1 MLKAILHGVNWA
13 IHFIGALCS
22 FITWDVVKHKT
33 EYLAFPF
40 EFLLSPSAACLA
52 PFLYTWSG
60 YVLGRN
66 VNPWTLEHSCSSAQQ
81 RIFTVVQT
89 CLALLAAP
97 AFMWLCGAAGSCLLI
112 WMCSA
117 TWMSTAPWL
126 QQWLVLQSSGHAV
139 VSTRVLSPVP
149 AVHGNTTSLVLGLSI
164 SWRHFLPA
172 KCLLLPQGTGGRNI
186 IPLLGC
192 ESCCFR
198 SISSR
203 SGSAAKLRQWAA
215 VGDFHILFKNCD
227 VEIASI
233 VKCYD
238 SSIWWRKWI
247 KASLAQRH
255 FIYLHVFHSELPLA
269 WITLIEYNFTRGS
282 VCV

>member
-1 MLKAILHGVNWA
+1 MDTGTQLQ
-13 IHFIGALCS
+13 FC
-22 FITWDVVKHKT
+22 
-33 EYLAFPF
+33 
-40 EFLLSPSAACLA
+40 SAACL
-52 PFLYTWSG
+52 
-60 YVLGRN
+60 
-66 VNPWTLEHSCSSAQQ
+66 HSCSDLPG
-81 RIFTVVQT
+81 T
-89 CLALLAAP
+89 
-97 AFMWLCGAAGSCLLI
+97 AGSTCFYVTVWSCRELPPHLDVFCHLDEHCSVAAAVACAAVIRTCSCLHT
-112 WMCSA
+112 CA
-117 TWMSTAPWL
+117 
-126 QQWLVLQSSGHAV
+126 
-139 VSTRVLSPVP
+139 LSPVP
-149 AVHGNTTSLVLGLSI
+149 AVHGNTTSLVLVLSI

-238 SSIWWRKWI
+238 SSIW
-247 KASLAQRH
+247 
-255 FIYLHVFHSELPLA
+255 
-269 WITLIEYNFTRGS
+269 
-282 VCV
+282 